1 MSNAPPGS
9 KTILVVVEDT
19 ELRDRAST
27 ILARSGYQPTPVER
41 GGEALPVLEARH
53 HDAVLLDLEL
63 GTVDAAELLRRFHH
77 DRPATPVL
85 VLADPARPQAAVQA
99 LRQGAEDYLLRPPDP
114 FELRT
119 RLGRILERH
128 ALDSRIALLQGE
140 LSKNQGL
147 KSLVSRSPSM
157 RAVHDR
163 VLRIAPLRATVL
175 IHGESGVGKEL
186 VARSIHFNSP
196 RREYPFIALNC
207 AAMPQSLIESELFGH
222 EKGSFTGAHARAR
235 GKFEIAHRGTLF
247 LDEIGEMNQPT
258 QAKLLRVLEEKEFM
272 RVGGDQSIRVDVR
285 VIAATNADLEEM
297 VERSLFR
304 RDLYYRLKVL
314 TVSVPPLRERRED
327 IPALVET
334 FLEELSR
341 ANAVRPKAI
350 LEDALA
356 ALVAYHWPGN
366 VRELKNILESVLVS
380 SPGDVIRLD
389 DLPPSVRRESSA
401 FERPG
406 VAVGMTLED
415 MERELILRTLEH
427 TGGNRTHCAALLG
440 IGVRTLQRKIH
451 DFGIDVPSKR
461 RRSRRRP
468 VPEIAR

>member
-9 KTILVVVEDT
+9 KAILVVVEDAD
-19 ELRDRAST
+19 LRDRATT

-41 GGEALPVLEARH
+41 GDEALPILRARH
-53 HDAVLLDLEL
+53 HDAVLLDLEIR
-63 GTVDAAELLRRFHH
+63 TADASELLRRFRR
-77 DRPATPVL
+77 DSPGTPVL
-85 VLADPARPQAAVQA
+85 VLADPERLQAAVQA

-128 ALDSRIALLQGE
+128 DLDSRIALLQGE

-147 KSLVSRSPSM
+147 KSLVSRSPAM
-157 RAVHDR
+157 QAVLDR

-207 AAMPQSLIESELFGH
+207 AAMPQNLIESELFGH

-247 LDEIGEMNQPT
+247 LDEIGEMNHPT

-285 VIAATNADLEEM
+285 VIAATNADLEDM

-314 TVSVPPLRERRED
+314 IVQVPPLKDRRED

-334 FLEELSR
+334 FLDELSR

-350 LEDALA
+350 VPEALA

-380 SPGDVIRLD
+380 SAGDLIRLD
-389 DLPPSVRRESSA
+389 DLPPSVRRESA
-401 FERPG
+401 TFEKPE

-415 MERELILRTLEH
+415 MERALIRRTLEH
-427 TGGNRTHCAALLG
+427 TGGNRTHCASLLG
-440 IGVRTLQRKIH
+440 IGVRTLQRKIREY
-451 DFGIDVPSKR
+451 GL
-461 RRSRRRP
+461 
-468 VPEIAR
+468 